1 MLNTKQ
7 YTKINFKLNTMSN
20 KEEFT
25 NERDYQN
32 SERLTEEEANRMAML
47 FNDSLMT
54 IPRSEV
60 TFVRK
65 FIETSKV
72 IYQGEEITVLNRYI
86 FGTVQI
92 LEEGDKVMVNKK
104 AFN

>member
-1 MLNTKQ
+1 
-7 YTKINFKLNTMSN
+7 MSN

-32 SERLTEEEANRMAML
+32 SERLTEEEANKMAML

-60 TFVRK
+60 TFLRK
-65 FIETSKV
+65 FIDTSKV
-72 IYQGEEITVLNRYI
+72 MYQGREITVLNRYI
-86 FGTVQI
+86 FGTAEI
-92 LEEGDKVMVNKK
+92 LKEGEKVMVNKK

>member
-1 MLNTKQ
+1 
-7 YTKINFKLNTMSN
+7 MSN

-32 SERLTEEEANRMAML
+32 SEKLTEEEANKMAML

>member
-1 MLNTKQ
+1 
-7 YTKINFKLNTMSN
+7 MSN
-20 KEEFT
+20 KEKFT

-32 SERLTEEEANRMAML
+32 SERLTEEEANKMAML
-47 FNDSLMT
+47 FNDSLMI

-86 FGTVQI
+86 FGTAE
-92 LEEGDKVMVNKK
+92 LLKKGDKVMVNKK

>member
-1 MLNTKQ
+1 
-7 YTKINFKLNTMSN
+7 MSN

-32 SERLTEEEANRMAML
+32 RKKLTEEEANKMAML

-104 AFN
+104 AFNLTTKK

>member
-1 MLNTKQ
+1 MN
-7 YTKINFKLNTMSN
+7 N

-32 SERLTEEEANRMAML
+32 SERLTEEEANKMAML

-60 TFVRK
+60 TFLRK
-65 FIETSKV
+65 FIDTS
-72 IYQGEEITVLNRYI
+72 GEEVTVLNRYI
-86 FGTVQI
+86 FGTPEI
-92 LEEGDKVMVNKK
+92 LKEGDKVMVNKK